1 MKKTSASNL
10 QVDRHSLKL
19 VFIKVAE
26 MLAPRGGLE
35 PPTNRLTADRSTPEL
50 LRIFLTSKL
59 QCTDLVQV
67 NNLDGSFK
75 IITKRLKTNKC
86 VFDH

>member
-26 MLAPRGGLE
+26 MLAPRAGLE
-35 PPTNRLTADRSTPEL
+35 PATNRLTA
-50 LRIFLTSKL
+50 TS
-59 QCTDLVQV
+59 
-67 NNLDGSFK
+67 F
-75 IITKRLKTNKC
+75 TN
-86 VFDH
+86 